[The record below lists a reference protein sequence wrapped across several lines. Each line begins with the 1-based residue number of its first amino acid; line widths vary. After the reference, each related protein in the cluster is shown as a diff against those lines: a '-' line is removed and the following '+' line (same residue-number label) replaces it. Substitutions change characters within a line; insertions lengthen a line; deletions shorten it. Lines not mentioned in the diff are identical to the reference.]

1 MRVGLVCPYS
11 WDVPGGVAVHMRD
24 LSESLIRQGHEVS
37 VLAPFDGEG
46 VLPDYV
52 VDGGR
57 PVAVAYNGSV
67 ARLNFGWKAT
77 RRVRKWIQEGDFDV
91 LHVHEPLS
99 PSLSVLACWVAQGP
113 IVATWHSSMARSR
126 ALSAVFYLA
135 QISMEKVSAR
145 IAVSEEARRTLVAHI
160 GGDAVLIANGV
171 TVANFADPAT
181 LPGYPRSG
189 GTLGFLGRLD
199 EPRKGFDVLAR
210 AVPALVAR
218 FPDLRVLVAGPG
230 DPEEALG
237 AVAAEF
243 RDHFI
248 FLGRVSDA
256 DKVRMLH
263 SIDAFIAP
271 NTGGESF
278 GIVLLE
284 AMASGAPVVSSDLL
298 AFRRVLDEG
307 RYGRTFSSGDPQA
320 LADVTSSLLEDSDA
334 RRSMSTAGYERAR
347 HFDWERVG
355 REVVAV
361 YESVVLPG
369 VKVREDLRG
378 QIVGRLARS
387 KTTDVSES

>member
-1 MRVGLVCPYS
+1 
-11 WDVPGGVAVHMRD
+11 
-24 LSESLIRQGHEVS
+24 
-37 VLAPFDGEG
+37 
-46 VLPDYV
+46 LPDYV

-57 PVAVAYNGSV
+57 PVAVPYNGSV

-77 RRVRKWIQEGDFDV
+77 RRIRKWIQEGDFDV

-126 ALSAVFYLA
+126 ALSAAFYLA

-171 TVANFADPAT
+171 TVANFADPSA

-189 GTLGFLGRLD
+189 ATLGFLGRLD

-210 AVPALVAR
+210 AVPAIVAR
-218 FPDLRVLVAGPG
+218 FPDVQILVAGPG
-230 DPEEALG
+230 DPEDALS
-237 AVAAEF
+237 AVPVEF
-243 RDHFI
+243 REHFT

-284 AMASGAPVVSSDLL
+284 AMASGTPVVASDLL

-307 RYGRTFSSGDPQA
+307 RFGHMFTTGDPQA
-320 LADVTSSLLEDSDA
+320 LADAACGLLESADE
-334 RRSMSTAGYERAR
+334 RKLMSTAGHERAK

-369 VKVREDLRG
+369 VKVKEDLRG
-378 QIVGRLARS
+378 QLMGRLSRS
-387 KTTDVSES
+387 KANDAGEL

>member
-1 MRVGLVCPYS
+1 
-11 WDVPGGVAVHMRD
+11 MRD

-199 EPRKGFDVLAR
+199 EPRKGFDVLVR

-307 RYGRTFSSGDPQA
+307 RYGRTFSTGDPQA
-320 LADVTSSLLEDSDA
+320 LASVTSALLEDPDA
-334 RRSMSTAGYERAR
+334 RKSMSTAGYERAR

-387 KTTDVSES
+387 KTNDVSES

>member
-11 WDVPGGVAVHMRD
+11 WDVPGGVAVHIRD
-24 LSESLIRQGHEVS
+24 LAESLIRQGHQVS

-77 RRVRKWIQEGDFDV
+77 RRIRKWIQEGDFDV

-171 TVANFADPAT
+171 TVANFADPSA

-210 AVPALVAR
+210 AVPAIVSR

-230 DPEEALG
+230 DSEDALSD
-237 AVAAEF
+237 VPVEF
-243 RDHFI
+243 HKHFV
-248 FLGRVSDA
+248 FLGRVSDD

-263 SIDAFIAP
+263 SIDAYIAP

-284 AMASGAPVVSSDLL
+284 AMASGAPVIASDLL

-307 RYGRTFSSGDPQA
+307 RFGRMFLTGDPQA
-320 LADVTSSLLEDSDA
+320 LADLACDLLADPDA
-334 RRSMSTAGYERAR
+334 RSSMSTTGRERAR

-369 VKVREDLRG
+369 VRVREDLRG
-378 QIVGRLARS
+378 QIMGRLARS
-387 KTTDVSES
+387 KPVDVSDS

>member
-1 MRVGLVCPYS
+1 VCPYS
-11 WDVPGGVAVHMRD
+11 WDVPGGVAVHVRD

-37 VLAPFDGEG
+37 VLAPFDGDGE
-46 VLPDYV
+46 LPDYV

-67 ARLNFGWKAT
+67 ARVNFGWKAT
-77 RRVRKWIQEGDFDV
+77 RLIRRWIDEGNFDV

-126 ALSAVFYLA
+126 ALSAAFYLA
-135 QISMEKVSAR
+135 QTSMEKVSAR

-171 TVANFADPAT
+171 TVANFADT
-181 LPGYPRSG
+181 STISGYPRAG

-210 AVPALVAR
+210 AVPAIVAR

-230 DPEEALG
+230 DPEAALSD
-237 AVAAEF
+237 VPVEL
-243 RDHFI
+243 REHFT

-263 SIDAFIAP
+263 SVDAYIAP

-284 AMASGAPVVSSDLL
+284 AMASGAPVIASDLL

-307 RYGRTFSSGDPQA
+307 RYGQMFTTGNSQA
-320 LADVTSSLLEDSDA
+320 LADRACALLEDPEA
-334 RRSMSTAGYERAR
+334 RRSMAHSGIERAK

-369 VKVREDLRG
+369 VKVKEDLRG

-387 KTTDVSES
+387 KSNDVSE